1 MKKPTGWV
9 EYCMKEDTDPFIHG
23 DVPTPK
29 NQKNAKTNKSDAVM
43 KMIAEGK
50 PPNEIRQEYPG
61 FFLMNMKKIME
72 AKSFILKET
81 LLSRPRYEVT
91 CSCASEAPQETQDI
105 AEWLTLNL
113 NTPRE
118 FKQKQLYIWG
128 KHNMGKTSLIISL
141 EKFLSVWRIPPY
153 EHWYCNY
160 QDDCFDLGFIDEY
173 KGLKPIGFMNEL
185 LQGGRMV
192 LPQKGVSAGME
203 KKNNIPIIIASN
215 EPLEEI
221 HKNISRDALDPLLS
235 RLLVIEVKSF
245 IEINF
250 TMKKKE

>member
-1 MKKPTGWV
+1 
-9 EYCMKEDTDPFIHG
+9 MKEDTDPFIYG
-23 DVPTPK
+23 EVPTPK
-29 NQKNAKTNKSDAVM
+29 NQKSSKTNKSDNVM

-50 PPNEIRQEYPG
+50 SSNEIRQEYPG

-72 AKSFILKET
+72 AKSFILKED
-81 LLSRPRYEVT
+81 LLKRKRYEVI
-91 CSCASEAPQETQDI
+91 CSCASDAPQQTLDI
-105 AEWLTLNL
+105 AEWLNLNL
-113 NTPRE
+113 NSPRE

-141 EKFLSVWRIPPY
+141 EKFLSIWRIPPY

-221 HKNISRDALDPLLS
+221 HRNISREALDPLLS
-235 RLLVIEVKSF
+235 RLLVIEVEQF

-250 TMKKKE
+250 TMKEKQ